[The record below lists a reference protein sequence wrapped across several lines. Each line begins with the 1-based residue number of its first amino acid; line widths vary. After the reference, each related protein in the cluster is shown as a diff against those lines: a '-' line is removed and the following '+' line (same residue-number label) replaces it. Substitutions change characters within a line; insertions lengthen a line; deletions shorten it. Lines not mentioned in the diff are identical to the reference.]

1 MIDEQTF
8 NQFRQA
14 QDVAR
19 RNGRPLV
26 EVLDDPRWALLL
38 TEKRLHHIRHAI
50 LRDLYEAIE
59 QVGVARMLSPE
70 QTTRG
75 STPAEA
81 HRVMMEFIEQYIAEL
96 P

>member
-8 NQFRQA
+8 DQFRQA

-38 TEKRLHHIRHAI
+38 TEKRMHDIRYGI
-50 LRDLYEAIE
+50 LRDLFEAIE
-59 QVGVARMLSPE
+59 LVGVARMLSPE

-81 HRVMMEFIEQYIAEL
+81 HRVMLEFIEQYMQEL